1 MRGRPIVSLGVC
13 PPRWS
18 YSKILGNIVQPR
30 WFVATACAVIV
41 AFSPA
46 AAETT
51 QSGVLVYDAKFF
63 ADSRPNT
70 AFDMIGRLPGF
81 TFTDVGSARGF
92 AGNAANV
99 LINGE
104 RPTAKTDSLQS
115 LLQRIPA
122 VDVDRIELIR
132 GGAPGIDMQGL
143 TVVANVIL
151 KRADSTH
158 VVLTAEDLVFTD
170 GHMIPFA
177 SAEFTR
183 HAGDRTYE
191 GTISVVNNYDDS
203 VGIGRHDVFDAS
215 GNLIEHDRAQSHGLG
230 IGVEGKGV
238 ATTPLFG
245 GELKVNA
252 TLRDSP
258 FISRLEYTSPTLD
271 QLFVD
276 RSRNNDAELGVHW
289 KGAAGPTELETL
301 VLQRL
306 GRSTDISTAD
316 DTVTLQDFRS
326 RSTTGETIA
335 RGTVRYLPN
344 SDLTFE
350 GGAEGAFNFLDG
362 KTSFSVNGVP
372 VMLPSAD
379 AYVDEIRG
387 ELFAQGTWK
396 FAPEWIL
403 EAGARIEGSKISE
416 DSDVKQNRTFFYP
429 KPRAVLTWAPD
440 SQTQFRLRYERVVGQ
455 LDFNNFIASSN
466 LSATGVTAGNANL
479 RPDQRTQYEV
489 SAERHFLDKGAFV
502 VTLLHEE
509 IKDAVD
515 FVPVR
520 TATSV
525 FDAPGNIGNGRND
538 EVNVSLTLPL
548 DDIGITD
555 GLLRTTSIFR
565 FSDVRDPTTG
575 VHRVISAE
583 RPQDIASLSS
593 TWGLFYFNAWTE
605 DSFRLQQTRNRRAL
619 PPYMQ
624 VYWDYKPT
632 PAWSFHLEADNVFR
646 FIYDDIKHNFSGPR
660 NTSPLLNTDEYRTRS
675 LPQIDF
681 QIRYTFD

>member
-1 MRGRPIVSLGVC
+1 MRTVISIATTIVTCLLIS
-13 PPRWS
+13 
-18 YSKILGNIVQPR
+18 
-30 WFVATACAVIV
+30 TAQAQQQ
-41 AFSPA
+41 A
-46 AAETT
+46 
-51 QSGVLVYDAKFF
+51 SGVLVYDAAYF

-70 AFDMIGRLPGF
+70 AYDMIGRLPGF

-92 AGNAANV
+92 AGNAGNV

-104 RPTAKTDSLQS
+104 RPTSKADSLQS
-115 LLQRIPA
+115 VLQRIPS
-122 VDVDRIELIR
+122 VDVERIELIR

-151 KRADSTH
+151 KRVDSTH

-183 HAGDRTYE
+183 HDGDKIYE
-191 GTISVVNNYDDS
+191 GTIAVVNNYDDS

-230 IGVEGKGV
+230 IGVEAKGA

-245 GELKVNA
+245 GEAKANMI
-252 TLRDSP
+252 LRDSP
-258 FISRLEYTSPTLD
+258 FISTLEYTSPTLD

-276 RSRNNDAELGVHW
+276 KSRNNTAELGLHW
-289 KGAAGPTELETL
+289 KGPIGHTELETL
-301 VLQRL
+301 ALQRL
-306 GRSTDISTAD
+306 RRSTDISTAD

-326 RSTTGETIA
+326 RATTGESIA
-335 RGTVRYLPN
+335 RATLRYLPS

-350 GGAEGAFNFLDG
+350 GGIEGAFNFLDG
-362 KTSFSVNGVP
+362 KTAFSVNGVP
-372 VMLPSAD
+372 VVLPSAN
-379 AYVDEIRG
+379 AYVDELRG
-387 ELFAQGTWK
+387 EVFAQAIWK
-396 FAPEWIL
+396 FADEWVF
-403 EAGARIEGSKISE
+403 EAGARAEASQISE
-416 DSDVKQNRTFFYP
+416 SGDTKQDRSFFYP
-429 KPRAVLTWAPD
+429 KPRAVLTWSPD
-440 SQTQFRLRYERVVGQ
+440 SKTQLRLRYERVVGQ

-479 RPDQRTQYEV
+479 RPDQRTQYEF
-489 SAERHFLDKGAFV
+489 SAERHFWDKGAVV
-502 VTLLHEE
+502 VTLLHEQ

-515 FVPVR
+515 FVPVH
-520 TATSV
+520 TDTSV

-548 DDIGITD
+548 DGIGITN

-575 VHRVISAE
+575 IHRVISAE
-583 RPQDIASLSS
+583 RPQDIEVRFSQDIASLSS

-605 DSFRLQQTRNRRAL
+605 DSFRLEQTRIRRAI
-619 PPYMQ
+619 PPYLS
-624 VYWDYKPT
+624 VYWDYKPS
-632 PAWSFHLEADNVFR
+632 PSWSFHFEVDDALR
-646 FIYDDIKHNFSGPR
+646 FIYDDIRHNFAGPR

-675 LPQIDF
+675 IPQIDF

>member
-1 MRGRPIVSLGVC
+1 MRLNRLVV
-13 PPRWS
+13 
-18 YSKILGNIVQPR
+18 
-30 WFVATACAVIV
+30 
-41 AFSPA
+41 A
-46 AAETT
+46 AAMAMLT
-51 QSGVLVYDAKFF
+51 QYAAAADSQSTLVYDAAYF
-63 ADSRPNT
+63 AESRPNT
-70 AFDMIGRLPGF
+70 AYDMIGRLPGF

-92 AGNAANV
+92 AGNAGNV

-104 RPTAKTDSLQS
+104 RPTSKADSLQS
-115 LLQRIPA
+115 VLQRIPS
-122 VDVDRIELIR
+122 VDVERIELIR

-151 KRADSTH
+151 RRVDSTH

-170 GHMIPFA
+170 GHMIPFT

-183 HAGDRTYE
+183 HDGDRIYE
-191 GTISVVNNYDDS
+191 GTIAVVNNYDDS

-230 IGVEGKGV
+230 IGVEAKGA

-245 GELKVNA
+245 GEAKANMI
-252 TLRDSP
+252 LRDSP
-258 FISRLEYTSPTLD
+258 FISTLEYTSPTLD

-276 RSRNNDAELGVHW
+276 KSRNNTAELGLHW
-289 KGAAGPTELETL
+289 KGPIGHTELETL
-301 VLQRL
+301 ALQRL
-306 GRSTDISTAD
+306 RRSTDISTAD

-326 RSTTGETIA
+326 RATTGESIA
-335 RGTVRYLPN
+335 RATLRYLPS

-350 GGAEGAFNFLDG
+350 GGIEGAFNFLDG
-362 KTSFSVNGVP
+362 KTAFSVSGVP
-372 VMLPSAD
+372 VVLPSAS
-379 AYVDEIRG
+379 AYVDELRG
-387 ELFAQGTWK
+387 EVFAQGIWK
-396 FAPEWIL
+396 FADEWVF
-403 EAGARIEGSKISE
+403 EAGARAEASQISE
-416 DSDVKQNRTFFYP
+416 SGDTRQDRSFFYP
-429 KPRAVLTWAPD
+429 KPRAVLTWSPD
-440 SQTQFRLRYERVVGQ
+440 SKTQLRLRYERVVGQ

-479 RPDQRTQYEV
+479 RPDQRTQYEF
-489 SAERHFLDKGAFV
+489 SAERHFWDKGAVV
-502 VTLLHEE
+502 VTLLHEQ

-515 FVPVR
+515 FVPVH
-520 TATSV
+520 TDTSV

-548 DDIGITD
+548 DGIGITN

-575 VHRVISAE
+575 IHRVISAE
-583 RPQDIASLSS
+583 RPQDIEVRFSQDIASLSS

-605 DSFRLQQTRNRRAL
+605 DSFRLEQTRIRRAI
-619 PPYMQ
+619 PPYLS
-624 VYWDYKPT
+624 VYWDYKPS
-632 PAWSFHLEADNVFR
+632 PAWSFHFEVDDALR
-646 FIYDDIKHNFSGPR
+646 FIYDDIRHNFAGPR

-675 LPQIDF
+675 IPQIDF